1 MKYIVSKRIFEATS
15 LENAR
20 AYNYISFENKYDLL
34 KEFCDDN
41 LAYLKDAGFVY
52 KVDESVVNH
61 YDSNQEVCIKII
73 RRDLNEFTWEDVKYD
88 LIPFVQLL
96 RRKYSMKRKFRIFTN
111 NSTSGYRST
120 ENLWDAAYK
129 IETNEKDIE
138 KNITEI
144 INDTIPDNIEMY
156 SIYLYLN
163 NRVSDKRWNRDYNRR
178 EISRRRR
185 I

>member
-1 MKYIVSKRIFEATS
+1 MKYIVSKKIFEATS
-15 LENAR
+15 LEKAR

-61 YDSNQEVCIKII
+61 YYSNQEVCIKII
-73 RRDLNEFTWEDVKYD
+73 RRDLKEFTWEDVKYD

-96 RRKYSMKRKFRIFTN
+96 KRKYSMKRKFIHYK
-111 NSTSGYRST
+111 TSSNFHNGIKT
-120 ENLWDAAYK
+120 ES
-129 IETNEKDIE
+129 
-138 KNITEI
+138 NITEI
-144 INDTIPDNIEMY
+144 INDTIPDDTKML
-156 SIYLYLN
+156 SLYLYLN
-163 NRVSDKRWNRDYNRR
+163 NRVGDKRWNRDYNRR

-185 I
+185 V